1 MDHYRKGRLLKMA
14 KVLLFQ
20 CENENEIRQVLTPMK
35 IQAVSVPKTK
45 FHMALGDL
53 AKRKDDGGYFGGE
66 YPKGSMIVMCDFT
79 EKQLDRLLM
88 DFRNR
93 KVKIDYKMV
102 MTPTNA
108 SWDVLHVYF
117 EAQREKMMYEM
128 AQRDRKRF

>member
-1 MDHYRKGRLLKMA
+1 
-14 KVLLFQ
+14 
-20 CENENEIRQVLTPMK
+20 
-35 IQAVSVPKTK
+35 
-45 FHMALGDL
+45 MALGDL
-53 AKRKDDGGYFGGE
+53 ARGKDDGGYFSGA

-88 DFRNR
+88 DLRSRNV
-93 KVKIDYKMV
+93 KVDYKMV

-128 AQRDRKRF
+128 VRRDRKHF

>member
-1 MDHYRKGRLLKMA
+1 MA

-20 CENENEIRQVLTPMK
+20 CENENEIRQILTPMK
-35 IQAVSVPKTK
+35 IQAGSVPKTT
-45 FHMALGDL
+45 FHMALAAL
-53 AKRKDDGGYFGGE
+53 ARGKDDGGYFGGE
-66 YPKGSMIVMCDFT
+66 YPKGSMIIMCDFT

-88 DFRNR
+88 DLRNH
-93 KVKIDYKMV
+93 KVKIDYKMI
-102 MTPTNA
+102 MTATNA

>member
-1 MDHYRKGRLLKMA
+1 MA

-20 CENENEIRQVLTPMK
+20 CENEQEIRQILTPMK

-45 FHMALGDL
+45 FHLTL
-53 AKRKDDGGYFGGE
+53 QELEKEKYDDGCFGGS

-93 KVKIDYKMV
+93 KVTVDYKMV
-102 MTPTNA
+102 KTPTNA
-108 SWDVLHVYF
+108 SWDVSRIYF
-117 EAQREKMMYEM
+117 EAQKEKNFMF
-128 AQRDRKRF
+128 R

>member
-1 MDHYRKGRLLKMA
+1 MA

-35 IQAVSVPKTK
+35 IQAVFVPKTK
-45 FHMALGDL
+45 YHMTLGDL
-53 AKRKDDGGYFGGE
+53 FRETEDEGYFGGA
-66 YPKGSMIVMCDFT
+66 YPNGSMIVMCDFT

-88 DFRNR
+88 DLRNR
-93 KVKIDYKMV
+93 NVKIDYKMV
-102 MTPTNA
+102 MTATNA

-128 AQRDRKRF
+128 AQRDRKLF

>member
-1 MDHYRKGRLLKMA
+1 MA

-20 CENENEIRQVLTPMK
+20 CENEQEIRQILTPMK

-45 FHMALGDL
+45 FHMTLGDL
-53 AKRKDDGGYFGGE
+53 FRETEDEGYFGGA
-66 YPKGSMIVMCDFT
+66 YPKGSMIVMFDFT
-79 EKQLDRLLM
+79 EKQLERLLM

-93 KVKIDYKMV
+93 NVRIDYKMV
-102 MTPTNA
+102 MTATNA
-108 SWDVLHVYF
+108 SWDVSHVYF

>member
-1 MDHYRKGRLLKMA
+1 MT

-20 CENENEIRQVLTPMK
+20 CENENEIRQILTPMK

-45 FHMALGDL
+45 FHMSLGEL
-53 AKRKDDGGYFGGE
+53 ARGKDDDGYFGGA

-88 DFRNR
+88 DLRNR
-93 KVKIDYKMV
+93 NVKIDYKMV
-102 MTPTNA
+102 MTATNA

-117 EAQREKMMYEM
+117 EAQREKIMYER
-128 AQRDRKRF
+128 AQRDRKRY

>member
-1 MDHYRKGRLLKMA
+1 MA

-20 CENENEIRQVLTPMK
+20 CENESEIRQILTPMK
-35 IQAVSVPKTK
+35 IKAVSVPKTK
-45 FHMALGDL
+45 FHMTLEDL
-53 AKRKDDGGYFGGE
+53 EKGKDDGGYFGGA

-88 DFRNR
+88 DLRSRNV
-93 KVKIDYKMV
+93 KVDYKMV

-128 AQRDRKRF
+128 VRRDRKHF

>member
-1 MDHYRKGRLLKMA
+1 MA

-20 CENENEIRQVLTPMK
+20 CENESEIRQVLTPMK

-53 AKRKDDGGYFGGE
+53 AKEKDDGGYFCGA
-66 YPKGSMIVMCDFT
+66 YPNGSMIVMCDFT

-88 DFRNR
+88 DLRNHN
-93 KVKIDYKMV
+93 VKIDYKMV
-102 MTPTNA
+102 MTSTNA

-128 AQRDRKRF
+128 AQRDRKLF

>member
-1 MDHYRKGRLLKMA
+1 
-14 KVLLFQ
+14 
-20 CENENEIRQVLTPMK
+20 
-35 IQAVSVPKTK
+35 
-45 FHMALGDL
+45 MALGDL
-53 AKRKDDGGYFGGE
+53 ARGKDDGGYFGSE
-66 YPKGSMIVMCDFT
+66 YPKGSMIIMCDFT

-88 DFRNR
+88 DLRNH

-102 MTPTNA
+102 MTATNA

>member
-1 MDHYRKGRLLKMA
+1 MA

-20 CENENEIRQVLTPMK
+20 CENENEIRQILTPMK

-53 AKRKDDGGYFGGE
+53 ARGKDDGGYFGSE
-66 YPKGSMIVMCDFT
+66 YPKGSMIIMCDFT

-88 DFRNR
+88 DLRNH
-93 KVKIDYKMV
+93 KV
-102 MTPTNA
+102 MTATNA

>member
-1 MDHYRKGRLLKMA
+1 MA

-20 CENENEIRQVLTPMK
+20 CENENEIRQILTPMK
-35 IQAVSVPKTK
+35 IQVVSVPKTK

-53 AKRKDDGGYFGGE
+53 VRGKDDGGYFGGA
-66 YPKGSMIVMCDFT
+66 YPKGSMIIMCDFT

-88 DFRNR
+88 DLRNHE
-93 KVKIDYKMV
+93 VKIDYKMV
-102 MTPTNA
+102 MTATNA

>member
-1 MDHYRKGRLLKMA
+1 MA

-20 CENENEIRQVLTPMK
+20 CENENEIRQILTPMK

-45 FHMALGDL
+45 FHMELGDL
-53 AKRKDDGGYFGGE
+53 ARGKDDGGYFGSE
-66 YPKGSMIVMCDFT
+66 YPKGSMIIMCDFT

-88 DFRNR
+88 DLRNH

-102 MTPTNA
+102 MTATNA

>member
-20 CENENEIRQVLTPMK
+20 CENENEIRQILTPMK
-35 IQAVSVPKTK
+35 IQAVAVPKTK
-45 FHMALGDL
+45 FHMALVDL
-53 AKRKDDGGYFGGE
+53 ARVKDDGGYFGGA
-66 YPKGSMIVMCDFT
+66 YPKGSMIIMCDFT

-88 DFRNR
+88 DLRNH

-102 MTPTNA
+102 MTATNA

-117 EAQREKMMYEM
+117 EAQRERMMYEM

>member
-1 MDHYRKGRLLKMA
+1 MA

-20 CENENEIRQVLTPMK
+20 CENENEIRQILTPMK

-53 AKRKDDGGYFGGE
+53 AREKDDGGYFGGE
-66 YPKGSMIVMCDFT
+66 YPKGSMIIMCDFT

-88 DFRNR
+88 DLRNH
-93 KVKIDYKMV
+93 KVKIDYKMI
-102 MTPTNA
+102 MTATNA

>member
-1 MDHYRKGRLLKMA
+1 MA

-20 CENENEIRQVLTPMK
+20 CENENEIRQILTPMK

-53 AKRKDDGGYFGGE
+53 VRGKDDGGYFGGE
-66 YPKGSMIVMCDFT
+66 YPKGSMIIMCDFT

-88 DFRNR
+88 DLRNH
-93 KVKIDYKMV
+93 KVKIDYKMI
-102 MTPTNA
+102 MTATNA

>member
-1 MDHYRKGRLLKMA
+1 MA

-20 CENENEIRQVLTPMK
+20 CENESEIRQILTPMK

-45 FHMALGDL
+45 FHMTLEDL
-53 AKRKDDGGYFGGE
+53 EKGKDDGGYFGGA
-66 YPKGSMIVMCDFT
+66 YPKGSMIIMCDFT

-88 DFRNR
+88 DLRNHN
-93 KVKIDYKMV
+93 VKIDYKMV
-102 MTPTNA
+102 MTSTNA

>member
-1 MDHYRKGRLLKMA
+1 MA

-45 FHMALGDL
+45 YHMTLGDL
-53 AKRKDDGGYFGGE
+53 FRETEDEGYFGGA
-66 YPKGSMIVMCDFT
+66 YPNGSMIVMCDFT

-88 DFRNR
+88 DLRNR
-93 KVKIDYKMV
+93 NVKIDYKMV
-102 MTPTNA
+102 MTATNA

-117 EAQREKMMYEM
+117 EAQREKIMYEM

>member
-1 MDHYRKGRLLKMA
+1 MDHYRKGRLLKKMA

-20 CENENEIRQVLTPMK
+20 CENESEIRQVLTPMK

-45 FHMALGDL
+45 FHMSLGEL
-53 AKRKDDGGYFGGE
+53 AREKDDGGYFGGE
-66 YPKGSMIVMCDFT
+66 YPKGSMLVMCDFT
-79 EKQLDRLLM
+79 EKQLNRLLM
-88 DFRNR
+88 DLRNH

-128 AQRDRKRF
+128 AQR

>member
-1 MDHYRKGRLLKMA
+1 
-14 KVLLFQ
+14 
-20 CENENEIRQVLTPMK
+20 
-35 IQAVSVPKTK
+35 
-45 FHMALGDL
+45 
-53 AKRKDDGGYFGGE
+53 
-66 YPKGSMIVMCDFT
+66 MIIMCDFT

-88 DFRNR
+88 DLRNH

-102 MTPTNA
+102 MTAINA

>member
-1 MDHYRKGRLLKMA
+1 MA

-20 CENENEIRQVLTPMK
+20 CENESEIRQILTPMK

-45 FHMALGDL
+45 FHMTLEDL
-53 AKRKDDGGYFGGE
+53 EKGKDDGGYFGGA
-66 YPKGSMIVMCDFT
+66 YPKGSMIIMCDFT

-88 DFRNR
+88 DLRNHN
-93 KVKIDYKMV
+93 VKIDYKMV
-102 MTPTNA
+102 MTATNA

>member
-1 MDHYRKGRLLKMA
+1 MA

-20 CENENEIRQVLTPMK
+20 CENESEIRQILTPMK

-53 AKRKDDGGYFGGE
+53 EKGKDDGGYFGGA
-66 YPKGSMIVMCDFT
+66 YPKGSMIIMCDFT

-88 DFRNR
+88 DLRNHN
-93 KVKIDYKMV
+93 VKIDYKMV
-102 MTPTNA
+102 MTSTNA